1 VPENITPFIYN
12 SSSVRESEI
21 PSNGEK
27 VGKEEH
33 QEDILLEAVDVQNP
47 SDGTDGDAKGNPEKG
62 AKGNPC
68 EMDSQLSGNS

>member
-1 VPENITPFIYN
+1 MPENITPFIYN

-33 QEDILLEAVDVQNP
+33 QEDILLEAVDVKILLTGRTVMQK
-47 SDGTDGDAKGNPEKG
+47 AIQRKEQREKT
-62 AKGNPC
+62 
-68 EMDSQLSGNS
+68 EST